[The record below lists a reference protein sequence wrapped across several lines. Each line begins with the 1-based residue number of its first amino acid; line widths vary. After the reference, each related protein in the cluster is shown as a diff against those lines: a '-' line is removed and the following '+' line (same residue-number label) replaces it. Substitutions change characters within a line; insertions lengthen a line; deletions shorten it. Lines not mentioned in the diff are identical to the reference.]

1 MNRSVIFLSLA
12 LLLAGWAAEARAQ
25 YGYGYPR
32 GYGGYGW
39 GGWGGTAQGS
49 IARGMGVFN
58 MGRGIYNVDTAEARS
73 MNADTRMRWNS
84 YVFQSQMAANRRYQG
99 RVRARQARTNED
111 QREILDRLRNHPE
124 TRNIIDGDALNVLL
138 DALLNPALADRS
150 LQYIRTPLRPEV
162 IPDIPFEVATE
173 GMTVCLDAMTMDGQ
187 WPLALSVE
195 AFRPDREALRLAVQK
210 ALKEDEQG
218 DLEPATIDAVQV
230 AIDKLR
236 LKFEKLVP
244 QDQLDYIP
252 ARNALKAMAGLTKM
266 LYSPKIEKILAEL
279 EDYQG
284 TTLGDLLGFMQAF
297 NLRFATSNSYRQR
310 QIYLKLYPMLAEQAN
325 GTLAAA
331 APAGRGAAGGGREPG
346 RQGRRR
352 AEIRRDRPLQRHG
365 LGTPQRLEKA
375 TGRPTVKIIS
385 MDFFFNPGP
394 HSALRPGTL
403 VGALAYLHG
412 RRLDSNSGLGP
423 LEPRDLPVNS
433 KGRSPGVSMRLE
445 LGPAHPLERLLGG
458 GFQTLASTIRSGGRG
473 FLAAGLVADG
483 REGWHKPG
491 IDFDLSVGGGRTEA
505 EIIGIH
511 EGDQVAHGPFLVVVK
526 LGQERLHAR
535 IV

>member
-1 MNRSVIFLSLA
+1 MPLEL
-12 LLLAGWAAEARAQ
+12 
-25 YGYGYPR
+25 
-32 GYGGYGW
+32 
-39 GGWGGTAQGS
+39 
-49 IARGMGVFN
+49 VF
-58 MGRGIYNVDTAEARS
+58 
-73 MNADTRMRWNS
+73 
-84 YVFQSQMAANRRYQG
+84 FQSQMAANRRYQG

-124 TRNIIDGDALNVLL
+124 TRDIIDGDALNVLL

-218 DLEPATIDAVQV
+218 DLEPATIDAVQI

-284 TTLGDLLGFMQAF
+284 TSLGDLLGFMQAF
-297 NLRFATSNSYRQR
+297 NLRFAPSNSYRQR

-331 APAGRGAAGGGREPG
+331 APGVPTPSRPGARRGREPG
-346 RQGRRR
+346 WQGRRR

-365 LGTPQRLEKA
+365 LGTPQRLDKA
-375 TGRPTVKIIS
+375 TARPTVKIIT
-385 MDFFFNPGP
+385 MDFFFNSRPPCRSQTWNSSRGPGLSP
-394 HSALRPGTL
+394 RLPPG
-403 VGALAYLHG
+403 
-412 RRLDSNSGLGP
+412 
-423 LEPRDLPVNS
+423 
-433 KGRSPGVSMRLE
+433 LE
-445 LGPAHPLERLLGG
+445 LGFGAFG
-458 GFQTLASTIRSGGRG
+458 ASRPSGEQQGSITWR
-473 FLAAGLVADG
+473 
-483 REGWHKPG
+483 
-491 IDFDLSVGGGRTEA
+491 FDAPR
-505 EIIGIH
+505 
-511 EGDQVAHGPFLVVVK
+511 
-526 LGQERLHAR
+526 AR
-535 IV
+535 PSSSP